1 MISSKPNEA
10 AISDDRSHIL
20 IIGLKQELDCF
31 RGPSAMI
38 ALFVLNIVKSKYI
51 GQN

>member
-1 MISSKPNEA
+1 MQMISSKPNEA

-38 ALFVLNIVKSKYI
+38 ALFCIKYC
-51 GQN
+51 